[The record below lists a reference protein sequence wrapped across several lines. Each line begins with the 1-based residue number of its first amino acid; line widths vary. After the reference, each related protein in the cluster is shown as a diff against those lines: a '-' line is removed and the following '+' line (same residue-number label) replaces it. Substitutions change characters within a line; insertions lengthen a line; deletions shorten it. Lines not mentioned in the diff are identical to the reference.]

1 MSLRRKMEAV
11 NFCIIVESVPFFS
24 RRLRDSPRR
33 EKEGQSADVCGRDN
47 RQNVADDHQIP
58 KFFSSVHFSR
68 NEIPFESADSVELN
82 HF

>member
-47 RQNVADDHQIP
+47 RQNVADDHRIP
-58 KFFSSVHFSR
+58 KF
-68 NEIPFESADSVELN
+68 SALYISHEMKFHSNQLTVLN
-82 HF
+82 